1 LRGSTTDSGSNFLK
15 AFRESGEASTVPN
28 YEDHQEEEEEDE
40 EEEEEEEE
48 EMTYFVIGDILNALI
63 AEENNNNHD
72 PTLPQHRKS
81 ACHLLN
87 LVAKADILKIKH
99 PGFQHLCKT
108 TLQKLQLLWNK
119 QTSSSLNADI
129 IKQYLDQLL
138 ILKNDTRWNSEYQA
152 TNCIV
157 RLLKKKNTEIRRL
170 FKELKTTPLIP
181 NEEQFLQEY
190 SRIMKHIADALDVL
204 QGDKNIGLGFLL
216 PTIAELKEKL
226 QKLQDGTS
234 ITHCQPLITGLLDA
248 IHFRYVIM

>member
-1 LRGSTTDSGSNFLK
+1 LRGSTTDSGSNLLK

-72 PTLPQHRKS
+72 PTLPQHRKC

-170 FKELKTTPLIP
+170 FKELKTTPLTP

>member
-1 LRGSTTDSGSNFLK
+1 
-15 AFRESGEASTVPN
+15 VPN
-28 YEDHQEEEEEDE
+28 YEDHQEEEEDDE
-40 EEEEEEEE
+40 EKEEEE

-72 PTLPQHRKS
+72 PTLPQHRKC

-157 RLLKKKNTEIRRL
+157 RLLRKKNTEMRRL
-170 FKELKTTPLIP
+170 FKELKITPLTP

-190 SRIMKHIADALDVL
+190 SRIMKHIADALEVL
-204 QGDKNIGLGFLL
+204 QGDKNIGLGFLM

-234 ITHCQPLITGLLDA
+234 ITHCQPLITGLFDA